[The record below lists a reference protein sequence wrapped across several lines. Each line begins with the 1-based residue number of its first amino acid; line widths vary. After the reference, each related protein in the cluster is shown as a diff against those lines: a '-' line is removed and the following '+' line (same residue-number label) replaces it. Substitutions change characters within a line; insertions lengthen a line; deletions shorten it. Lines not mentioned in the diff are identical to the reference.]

1 MEPLPLRHPLRR
13 MRGAVLTPHVGAAAV
28 EVRRAMA
35 DIVLDTLERFFRG
48 ERLSNTVTPRMLDRM
63 T

>member
-1 MEPLPLRHPLRR
+1 MK
-13 MRGAVLTPHVGAAAV
+13 GAILTPHVAAAAV

-35 DIVLDTLERFFRG
+35 DIVLDALERFFRG
-48 ERLSNTVTPRMLDRM
+48 EGVKTRVTTKMLERM

>member
-1 MEPLPLRHPLRR
+1 
-13 MRGAVLTPHVGAAAV
+13 MRGAVLTPHVGAAAI

-35 DIVLDTLERFFRG
+35 DIVLENLERFFRG
-48 ERLSNTVTPRMLDRM
+48 ERVKTRVTLRMLERM

>member
-1 MEPLPLRHPLRR
+1 
-13 MRGAVLTPHVGAAAV
+13 MRGAALTPHVGAASRV
-28 EVRRAMA
+28 VRLAMA

-48 ERLSNTVTPRMLDRM
+48 ERLGNRVTTAMLDRM

>member
-1 MEPLPLRHPLRR
+1 
-13 MRGAVLTPHVGAAAV
+13 MRGAILTPHVGAAAV

-35 DIVLDTLERFFRG
+35 DIVLDGLERFFRG
-48 ERLSNTVTPRMLDRM
+48 DRVRTRVTPRMLERM

>member
-1 MEPLPLRHPLRR
+1 
-13 MRGAVLTPHVGAAAV
+13 MRGAILTPHVGAAAV

-35 DIVLDTLERFFRG
+35 DIVLDNLERFIAGKRALT
-48 ERLSNTVTPRMLDRM
+48 RVTPAMLDRM

>member
-1 MEPLPLRHPLRR
+1 
-13 MRGAVLTPHVGAAAV
+13 VTPHVGSVAV

-35 DIVLDTLERFFRG
+35 DIVLDNLERFFGG
-48 ERLSNTVTPRMLDRM
+48 ERLATRVTPSMLERM